1 MGETVMALSDAEIE
15 QLEKQQAP
23 SRPLSDEEILAL
35 EQQANQP
42 QQEQPSF
49 VDSLTQAKTW
59 FGEGPPPSMPLSQRM
74 RRVGE
79 AAGVGGLIGGGIGAL
94 GAGVGAAPGAL
105 IGGTAGALGEIG
117 EQVASGLGVG
127 RGGQVLTG
135 AVAGSPVGL
144 ADLLYSGGKVISPMI
159 KSAASVIPGTKGFAL
174 RRLLN
179 EAAAKEGLAPDVMA
193 AVQAARSRLAEGGEQ
208 ATREFGEATRQAV
221 GEEKVGFENAA
232 QLARDRAEQYAAK
245 FNTAANEREAL
256 YYQQAEQAN
265 KQLADTLEQGI
276 GRGSSS
282 FDLGNKIRTKIV
294 SIFNPEAAA
303 RAEAYNTARTA
314 AMESAAQREAQG
326 EFWAGSPEAQ
336 QIRDKWLKI
345 AEGSEEGVKKDILRV
360 INQIWKQK
368 QKTTQVQEPVSG
380 FGGTYTKSK
389 EVTESVPEYAP
400 ATKMDEI
407 IRMLGQVYEKEAPE
421 GFKAIGAANAR
432 ELRKDLSLGINKEG
446 GFYDWSGLGE
456 AKFGYKQASD
466 ALSRFESRRADQ
478 LLSKQ
483 FGVDVYKT
491 DAESLSK
498 SMLGS
503 QSGVNELLKITRDP
517 KVVGEYLDEYVRGQL
532 RGKNPQQVQKWLDDP
547 NNSYVE
553 KYLPNIRQEIT
564 DYVGK
569 AGILERQAGKFT
581 EAAKTTTKQKVN
593 PFVQRS
599 AQEYVDKLGIY
610 GAEGKMMD
618 ANKILDNI
626 LSSKFSEAKMQEVG
640 RLIGDQP
647 GMKQNMLNAVAL
659 RLSKVSPTRI
669 MAEFDALEPAIR
681 GFGNV
686 SNADIV
692 MMRNKMQQVAT
703 AAQKKPSYETGP
715 SVKQALLGL
724 GARGVGR
731 SILRPAITG
740 RIDTEKDQDELRP

>member
-1 MGETVMALSDAEIE
+1 MGWQDAPVEETSSWQNAPEEME
-15 QLEKQQAP
+15 QPRA
-23 SRPLSDEEILAL
+23 
-35 EQQANQP
+35 EQQP
-42 QQEQPSF
+42 DKSF
-49 VDSLTQAKTW
+49 VDSLTEAKTW
-59 FGEGPPPSMPLSQRM
+59 FGEGPPPSMPLFQRG

-79 AAGVGGLIGGGIGAL
+79 AAGIGALIGGGVGAL

-117 EQVASGLGVG
+117 EQVASGLGIG

-144 ADLLYSGGKVISPMI
+144 ADLLYSGGKAIGPVI

-221 GEEKVGFENAA
+221 GEEKAGFENAA
-232 QLARDRAEQYAAK
+232 QLARERAEQYAAK

-265 KQLADTLEQGI
+265 KQLADTLDQGI
-276 GRGSSS
+276 GKGSSS

-456 AKFGYKQASD
+456 AKAGYKQASD

-517 KVVGEYLDEYVRGQL
+517 KVVSEYLDEYVRGQL

-581 EAAKTTTKQKVN
+581 EAAKTTTQQKVN

-626 LSSKFSEAKMQEVG
+626 LSSNFSNAKMQEVG

-647 GMKQNMLNAVAL
+647 GMKNNMFDAVAL
-659 RLSKVSPTRI
+659 RLSNVSPNRI
-669 MAEFDALEPAIR
+669 MAEFDKLEPALR
-681 GFGNV
+681 GFQGV
-686 SNADIV
+686 TDADIAA
-692 MMRNKMQQVAT
+692 MKNRLQQVVL
-703 AAQKKPSYETGP
+703 AAQKNPEVSATGNI
-715 SVKQALLGL
+715 KKALFGF
-724 GARGVGR
+724 GTRTVGR

-740 RIDTEKDQDELRP
+740 RMDTEKDQEQ